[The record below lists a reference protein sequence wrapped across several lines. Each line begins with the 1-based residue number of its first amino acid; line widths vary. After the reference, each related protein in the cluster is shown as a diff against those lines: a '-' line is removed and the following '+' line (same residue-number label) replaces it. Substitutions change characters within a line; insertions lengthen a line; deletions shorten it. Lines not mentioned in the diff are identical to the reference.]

1 MPSDPH
7 VLSLHFRGNGRTSKV
22 FSGLALEMTSVL
34 LYCLWE
40 GCFCSPP
47 LSSQTRGL
55 SLNIDKVIFFSIPR
69 SAYFFLPSFSAVYM
83 NAALPPT
90 NTHGVLGTLTPLSSR
105 CKEEIAYLASIHSP
119 SHAVQR
125 VLSLPNQ
132 GLNSQCLG
140 FQRLLVWWTD
150 LQSSAK
156 AVGARHI
163 YPIFHGSICQW
174 TMSSLPP
181 FLNHL
186 L

>member
-1 MPSDPH
+1 MTTGTSISPLI
-7 VLSLHFRGNGRTSKV
+7 VYGLRG
-22 FSGLALEMTSVL
+22 
-34 LYCLWE
+34 

-55 SLNIDKVIFFSIPR
+55 SLTIDKVTFLHIPR
-69 SAYFFLPSFSAVYM
+69 SACFLLFSFSAVYM
-83 NAALPPT
+83 SAALPPA
-90 NTHGVLGTLTPLSSR
+90 NTHGVLGTLTPLSSH
-105 CKEEIAYLASIHSP
+105 CKEASSYLASIHSP

-156 AVGARHI
+156 VVGARHI
-163 YPIFHGSICQW
+163 CPIFHGSICQW
-174 TMSSLPP
+174 MSSLK
-181 FLNHL
+181 N
-186 L
+186 